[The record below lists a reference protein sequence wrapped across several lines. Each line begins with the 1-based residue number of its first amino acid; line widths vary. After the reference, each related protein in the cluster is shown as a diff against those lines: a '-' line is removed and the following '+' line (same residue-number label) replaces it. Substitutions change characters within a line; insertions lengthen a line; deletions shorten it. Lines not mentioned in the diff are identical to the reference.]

1 VRDLYRT
8 NYAATKLAI
17 ARAIL
22 GEPTI
27 DQLIANR
34 HIIKHVMFDP
44 GRLNRSDGPS
54 QAKKKPSLRLGFEST
69 TIGGDR
75 RGVWTW
81 SKLVV
86 PRRQGVAC
94 AVTGYLALCSLRK
107 QNSGQKVKQ

>member
-44 GRLNRSDGPS
+44 D
-54 QAKKKPSLRLGFEST
+54 A
-69 TIGGDR
+69 
-75 RGVWTW
+75 
-81 SKLVV
+81 
-86 PRRQGVAC
+86 
-94 AVTGYLALCSLRK
+94 
-107 QNSGQKVKQ
+107 